1 MNDREYISI
10 IESILYVWAEPI
22 HIDEI
27 SKILELPKKETRA
40 LVNQLKDECQ
50 HYRRG
55 IILNEYND
63 YLQFSTRPE
72 HDIYISK
79 LVKTS
84 KKKSL
89 SNSAMEVLSIIA
101 YKQPITR
108 VEIDDIRGV
117 KSYGSIETL
126 LSKSLIKEVGRL
138 EKIGRPILYGT
149 TTEFLAL
156 FDISSLNELPSVD
169 KLESLDE
176 FMIQEEDDEVENLAF
191 LDEVIEDED

>member
-1 MNDREYISI
+1 MNNREYISI
-10 IESILYVWAEPI
+10 IESILYIWAEPI

-27 SKILELPKKETRA
+27 AKILDLTKKDTKA
-40 LVNQLKDECQ
+40 LVSQLKDECD

-55 IILNEYND
+55 IILND
-63 YLQFSTRPE
+63 YDDYIQFSTRPD

-79 LVKTS
+79 LVK
-84 KKKSL
+84 KKRKKTL

-117 KSYGSIETL
+117 KSYSSIETL
-126 LSKSLIKEVGRL
+126 LAKNLIKEVGRL

-156 FDISSLNELPSVD
+156 FDMSSIKDLPSVE
-169 KLESLDE
+169 KLETLDE
-176 FMIQEEDDEVENLAF
+176 FMIQDEGEANED
-191 LDEVIEDED
+191 